1 MTLLHA
7 CLHHLCQARQLLDR
21 VDDSQYAM
29 PHAHC
34 FGSSIGGHIRHCLD
48 HYSLFLRG
56 VEGAEI
62 NYDMRERDEQLAT
75 CVKVAQS
82 QITEISAALESL
94 ENQVDDDSAVMV
106 RVDCGGDACHWK
118 RSSVGREL
126 QFLAS
131 HTVHHFAIIG
141 IMCNAMELTLDPGFG
156 LAPST
161 IKHQATA

>member
-7 CLHHLCQARQLLDR
+7 CLYHLCQARQLLDR
-21 VDDSQYAM
+21 VDDAQYAM

-48 HYSLFLRG
+48 HYALFLNG
-56 VEGAEI
+56 IEGAEI
-62 NYDMRERDEQLAT
+62 NYDKRDRSEQLAT
-75 CVKVAQS
+75 CVELARLEIQTIS
-82 QITEISAALESL
+82 QKLEQL
-94 ENQVDDDSAVMV
+94 EGHVDDDTTVMV
-106 RVDCGGDACHWK
+106 QVDCGEDACHWK
-118 RSSVGREL
+118 RSSLGREL

-141 IMCNAMELTLDPGFG
+141 IMCNALDLSLDPGFG

-161 IKHQATA
+161 IKHQASA